1 MNETVNPSR
10 WESLKSSLTLHTLVI
25 GLMILLMLIPLFMV
39 GGVVSE
45 RNHYQKQV
53 LNEVAN
59 DWGGKQTLTGPFLV
73 IPYVE
78 HLTSV
83 DTVTDGKGDNKVVT
97 KDIFNDHTV
106 IILPEELDIHVKL
119 EEEHRKRGIYNAL
132 IYNAKINVTSSFD
145 HEFLLDGG
153 DGDRRILWDKV
164 FLMFGLSDTKAIN
177 SGANVEWDEQTVNL
191 QPGTGLPDV
200 IAQGFHVPLDET
212 SSNDT
217 KHDFKMELELR
228 GSDGLFF
235 APLGRTTTTIMT
247 SGWQHPSFQ
256 GDLLPKSH
264 DIDKDGFKARW
275 DIPNLA
281 RNYPQHWWLEGDVK
295 YDPGYFTAGVS
306 LYEPVSLYS
315 QLERAVKYGILFIAL
330 TFLTFFA
337 FEIAS
342 GARMHILQY
351 GLIGFA
357 LALFYL
363 ILLSLAEHLPFIQ
376 SYIAAAAAVIVM
388 IWIYAWAVL
397 RSFWKGLFIL
407 LMLCGLY
414 YLLFMILQLED
425 YALLAGTGLLI
436 FATLMMMFVTRNSR
450 LS

>member
-1 MNETVNPSR
+1 MNETVTDR
-10 WESLKSSLTLHTLVI
+10 WRFVTSSLTLHTLII

-39 GGVVSE
+39 SGVVNE
-45 RNHYQKQV
+45 RSHYQQQV
-53 LNEVAN
+53 LQDVAA
-59 DWGGKQTLTGPFLV
+59 DWGGKQTLTGTFLV

-83 DTVTDGKGDNKVVT
+83 DTVTDEKGKNKVVT
-97 KDIFNDHTV
+97 KDIFNDHTL
-106 IILPEELDIHVKL
+106 ILLPEKLDIRAKL
-119 EEEHRKRGIYNAL
+119 DEEHRKRGIYDAL
-132 IYNAKINVTSSFD
+132 VYNAKLDVTAAFD

-164 FLMFGLSDTKAIN
+164 FLMVGLSDTKAIN
-177 SGANVEWDEQTVNL
+177 SGATVEWDGDSVSL

-200 IAQGFHVPLDET
+200 IAQGFHVPLDEAT
-212 SSNDT
+212 SNDT
-217 KHDFKMELELR
+217 KHDFKLELELQ

-235 APLGRTTTTIMT
+235 APLGKTTTTVMT
-247 SGWQHPSFQ
+247 SSWQHPSFQ

-264 DIDKDGFKARW
+264 DIDKEGFKARW

-281 RNYPQHWWLEGDVK
+281 RSYPQHWWLEDKAK

-315 QLERAVKYGILFIAL
+315 QVERAVKYGILFIAL

-342 GARMHILQY
+342 GARLHILQY

-363 ILLSLAEHLPFIQ
+363 ILMSLAEHLPFRE
-376 SYIAAAAAVIVM
+376 SYIAAATSVVAV

-407 LMLCGLY
+407 LMLGGLY
-414 YLLFMILQLED
+414 YLLFMILQMED
-425 YALLAGTGLLI
+425 YALLAGTGLLV

-450 LS
+450 FS

>member
-1 MNETVNPSR
+1 MNNTVNPGR
-10 WESLKSSLTLHTLVI
+10 WQSLRSSLTLHTLVI
-25 GLMILLMLIPLFMV
+25 GLMILLMLIPLAMV
-39 GGVVSE
+39 GGVVDE
-45 RNHYQKQV
+45 RNQYQQQV
-53 LNEVAN
+53 LQDVAA
-59 DWGGKQTLTGPFLV
+59 DWGSKQTLTGPMLV

-83 DTVTDGKGDNKVVT
+83 DTVTDDKGENKVVT

-106 IILPEELDIHVKL
+106 IILPEQLDIRAIL
-119 EEEHRKRGIYNAL
+119 DEERRQRGIYDAL
-132 IYNAKINVTSSFD
+132 VYNADLTVTGTFD

-153 DGDRRILWDKV
+153 EGDRRILWSKV
-164 FLMFGLSDTKAIN
+164 FLVIGLSDTKAIS
-177 SGANVEWDEQTVNL
+177 SGATVEWDGQSVDL
-191 QPGTGLPDV
+191 QPGTRLPDV
-200 IAQGFHVPLDET
+200 VTQGFHIPLDET

-235 APLGRTTTTIMT
+235 APLGKTTTTVMT

-281 RNYPQHWWLEGDVK
+281 RNYPQHWWLEDQVK
-295 YDPGYFTAGVS
+295 YNPAYFTAGVS

-315 QLERAVKYGILFIAL
+315 QMERAVKYGILFIAL

-342 GARMHILQY
+342 GKRLHILQY

-357 LALFYL
+357 LSLFYL
-363 ILLSLAEHLPFIQ
+363 ILLALAEHLPFVQ
-376 SYIAAAAAVIVM
+376 SYIAAAASVVVL
-388 IWIYAWAVL
+388 IWAYAWAVL

-407 LMLCGLY
+407 LMLSGLY
-414 YLLFMILQLED
+414 YLLFMILQLES
-425 YALLAGTGLLI
+425 YALLAGTGLLLL
-436 FATLMMMFVTRNSR
+436 ATLMMMFVTRNSR
-450 LS
+450 LV

>member
-1 MNETVNPSR
+1 MNETATDR
-10 WESLKSSLTLHTLVI
+10 WRFVTSSLTLHTLII

-39 GGVVSE
+39 GGVVNE
-45 RNHYQKQV
+45 RSHYQQQV
-53 LNEVAN
+53 IQDVAA

-83 DTVTDGKGDNKVVT
+83 DTVTDDKGKNQVVT
-97 KDIFNDHTV
+97 KDIFNDHTL
-106 IILPEELDIHVKL
+106 ILLPETLDIRAKID
-119 EEEHRKRGIYNAL
+119 EERRKRGIYDAL
-132 IYNAKINVTSSFD
+132 VYNAKLDVTAAFD
-145 HEFLLDGG
+145 HEFLLDSG

-164 FLMFGLSDTKAIN
+164 FLMVGLSDTKAIN
-177 SGANVEWDEQTVNL
+177 SGATVEWDGDSVSL

-200 IAQGFHVPLDET
+200 IAQGFHVPLDEAT
-212 SSNDT
+212 SNDT
-217 KHDFKMELELR
+217 KHDFKLELELQ

-235 APLGRTTTTIMT
+235 APLGKTTTTVMT

-281 RNYPQHWWLEGDVK
+281 RSYPQHWWLEDKAK

-315 QLERAVKYGILFIAL
+315 QVERAVKYGILFIAL

-342 GARMHILQY
+342 GARLHILQY

-363 ILLSLAEHLPFIQ
+363 ILMALAEHLPFRE
-376 SYIAAAAAVIVM
+376 SYIAAASSVVIM

-407 LMLCGLY
+407 LMLGGLY
-414 YLLFMILQLED
+414 YLLFMILQMED
-425 YALLAGTGLLI
+425 YALLAGTGLLV

-450 LS
+450 FS